1 MNLNKLLNSVLDRVV
16 IEGKKKSAEAT
27 AIIIILLSNFI
38 PENLARDIITGV
50 GALWAVYKLYD
61 NRWRYF
67 NL

>member
-61 NRWRYF
+61 KD
-67 NL
+67 